1 MFWFREK
8 RAAGIRV
15 TGKAM
20 RAEALRL
27 HSENGS
33 QSFKAST
40 GCFDKFKK
48 RHNITFRRSTHIAQH
63 SKSIVDDW
71 VDKFLNFVIRMC
83 KLRGYQMSE
92 IGNMDETPVWFE
104 MPGKSTLAECREK
117 EIRVTSTGH
126 EKEKL
131 TVTLSAYADGTKLPP
146 LVHLSGV
153 RPPPK
158 NEIPAGVVIYMCGAG
173 KKSWA
178 NEESIN
184 FWLKRVWGMNSQRR
198 RFLVWDAFRAH
209 LTPSVK
215 ESVRMKYNS
224 DLCVIPGGC
233 TSKLQPADVSW
244 NRPFKSHIAEI
255 YDEWLFN
262 GPVEKTKGGN
272 RRAPSKI
279 VMLKWIKQAWDAIS
293 PDIVRKSFKKCGISN
308 AIDGSEDNLF
318 QNDDDDDTDPFEGFD
333 EQDVQM
339 DEDII
344 ANISSYNEAAIE
356 LSEDEGEIDSDLEET
371 TESDYDSPGH

>member
-1 MFWFREK
+1 M
-8 RAAGIRV
+8 
-15 TGKAM
+15 
-20 RAEALRL
+20 RL

-40 GCFDKFKK
+40 GWFDKFKK

-63 SKSIVDDW
+63 SKSIVDDR
-71 VDKFLNFVIRMC
+71 VDKFLNFVIRMR

-104 MPGKSTLAECREK
+104 MPGKSTLSECGEK
-117 EIRVTSTGH
+117 EIRATSTGH

-131 TVTLSAYADGTKLPP
+131 TVTLSTYADGTKLPP
-146 LVHLSGV
+146 LVNLSGV

-184 FWLKRVWGMNSQRR
+184 FWLKRVWGMNNQWRH
-198 RFLVWDAFRAH
+198 FLVWDAFRAH

-244 NRPFKSHIAEI
+244 KQPFKSHITEM

-262 GPVEKTKGGN
+262 EKTKGGN

-293 PDIVRKSFKKCGISN
+293 PDIIRKSFKKCGISN

-318 QNDDDDDTDPFEGFD
+318 QNDDD

-339 DEDII
+339 GEDIL

-356 LSEDEGEIDSDLEET
+356 VSEDEGEIDSDLEET
-371 TESDYDSPGH
+371 KESDDSPGH